1 MKKYLIKGLLALVV
15 GGFTA
20 SCADKDG
27 EYVPMDQQKEAAYA
41 DVFKEL
47 IGGEVA
53 PNHDWGFKKTSLID
67 ESSQART
74 STRTADVNSNEWV
87 AKGYNVPG
95 EISQRERDV
104 VMQWFRTHEN
114 PQSETVDIH
123 NYFIQNVGYTDH
135 TYPGEGVELKDNNGH
150 DVTITNPG
158 RTQMD
163 YIFVGPGYYSNDN
176 GNTTIAYNWDNGD
189 DHVNNFNAGSGQIQH
204 IIYSGS
210 EYFGFHDSYGA
221 GVSTEGHG
229 NNGKYCEKNRNF
241 VIRFIEVDGVV
252 GCYVGF
258 NYESGKTSEGWHLEP
273 DGFFDDRVIKL
284 VAAEGEIVPPT
295 PGGGSST
302 SSTTTRTD
310 RIERSRLVAQG
321 RVFCEDLGTDV
332 VKMDLTDID
341 FNDAVF
347 DAKIWRM
354 GQFDITYIDNTYN
367 SESDYLENIYTTG
380 INGFDIETTGGDAHV
395 IVNGKFKYVAEICIL
410 AAGGTIPLKI
420 GGNNGFEIHEKFGV
434 GHTTIVNTMG
444 EPSGEKV
451 NIMVTS
457 VTRDAV
463 TINVDIT
470 DLVKAAIEKGNT
482 DISLDIIPIEVLWT
496 NGEYRGVSVLQ
507 AESEN
512 DIRIAPQKLC
522 VPIGTPWVYER
533 IPITSAYADF
543 ASYAKSKT
551 PLFWEGSTNRNPSL
565 LYASGPA
572 GLSEETNETGNV
584 GTNPF
589 HDEIVVQGETITTTE
604 VETEVWTTTGL
615 ALSGW
620 SNNAISNKTIF
631 ANITADHTI
640 RIYGYRTNP
649 DNWGGLQMFTGNW
662 KKLKEDFGASYSED
676 NFASGGYV
684 EYSNISDDL
693 ASALQHDTEGG
704 SCILQGD
711 NYTVTKI
718 TIVLTNTQRQ

>member
-1 MKKYLIKGLLALVV
+1 MKKYLIKGLLALAV

-41 DVFKEL
+41 EVFKEL

-53 PNHDWGFKKTSLID
+53 PNHDWGFKKTSLLED
-67 ESSQART
+67 FSQ
-74 STRTADVNSNEWV
+74 TRAMSRAMTRGDSDCGTCWKYDQQYDTPSFPKTGHPAPITDSERAFVKNWFETNPGLSEVGLDIQNFYLQHVWGQANKNYNIITEETGATDVNQGTMDYCEVGDGTNFTHVLDFNANSGGTWGIVYMRNSSALSFGFHATWGDNRDYHNFKLAHIVGTAEDGT
-87 AKGYNVPG
+87 KIDGYYVGLAMWGQKPDNGTKTLNYDQWQYADDWILKIVPG
-95 EISQRERDV
+95 EG
-104 VMQWFRTHEN
+104 
-114 PQSETVDIH
+114 ET
-123 NYFIQNVGYTDH
+123 
-135 TYPGEGVELKDNNGH
+135 
-150 DVTITNPG
+150 
-158 RTQMD
+158 
-163 YIFVGPGYYSNDN
+163 S
-176 GNTTIAYNWDNGD
+176 NTT
-189 DHVNNFNAGSGQIQH
+189 
-204 IIYSGS
+204 
-210 EYFGFHDSYGA
+210 
-221 GVSTEGHG
+221 
-229 NNGKYCEKNRNF
+229 
-241 VIRFIEVDGVV
+241 
-252 GCYVGF
+252 
-258 NYESGKTSEGWHLEP
+258 
-273 DGFFDDRVIKL
+273 
-284 VAAEGEIVPPT
+284 
-295 PGGGSST
+295 
-302 SSTTTRTD
+302 TTTRTD
-310 RIERSRLVAQG
+310 RIERRRLVSQG

-451 NIMVTS
+451 NIMVTN

-463 TINVDIT
+463 TVNVDIT
-470 DLVKAAIEKGNT
+470 DLVKAAIEKKAASEKGNI

-522 VPIGTPWVYER
+522 VDIGTPWVYER
-533 IPITSAYADF
+533 IPITSAYRDF
-543 ASYAKSKT
+543 AEYAKSRT

-572 GLSEETNETGNV
+572 GMTEEANETGNV

-589 HDEIVVQGETITTTE
+589 HDEIVVEGNTTTTTE
-604 VETEVWTTTGL
+604 TETVIWEGATELSNWNQIQIGTNSSFDGAEVGDLLHIEIQKNAWWQFKVDDDSWNLTVAYAQETGGNDYGFAQNGYIEIPL
-615 ALSGW
+615 DENALTMLQTDG
-620 SNNAISNKTIF
+620 NNSFF
-631 ANITADHTI
+631 AFILHGEGCTLKKVSI
-640 RIYGYRTNP
+640 MRRT
-649 DNWGGLQMFTGNW
+649 
-662 KKLKEDFGASYSED
+662 
-676 NFASGGYV
+676 
-684 EYSNISDDL
+684 EY
-693 ASALQHDTEGG
+693 
-704 SCILQGD
+704 
-711 NYTVTKI
+711 
-718 TIVLTNTQRQ
+718 

>member
-53 PNHDWGFKKTSLID
+53 PNHDWGFKKTSLLED
-67 ESSQART
+67 FSQ
-74 STRTADVNSNEWV
+74 TRAMSRAMTRGDSDCGTCWKYDQQYDTPSFPKTGHPAPITDSERAFVKNWFETNPGLSEVGLDIQNFYLQHVWGQANKNYNIITEETGATDVNQGTMDYCEVGDGTNFTHVLDFNANSGGNWGIVYMRNSSALSFGFHATWGDNRDYHNFKLAHIVGTAEDGT
-87 AKGYNVPG
+87 KIDGYYVGLAMWGQKPDNGTKTLNYDQWQYADDWILKIVPG
-95 EISQRERDV
+95 EG
-104 VMQWFRTHEN
+104 
-114 PQSETVDIH
+114 ET
-123 NYFIQNVGYTDH
+123 
-135 TYPGEGVELKDNNGH
+135 
-150 DVTITNPG
+150 
-158 RTQMD
+158 
-163 YIFVGPGYYSNDN
+163 S
-176 GNTTIAYNWDNGD
+176 NTT
-189 DHVNNFNAGSGQIQH
+189 
-204 IIYSGS
+204 
-210 EYFGFHDSYGA
+210 
-221 GVSTEGHG
+221 
-229 NNGKYCEKNRNF
+229 
-241 VIRFIEVDGVV
+241 
-252 GCYVGF
+252 
-258 NYESGKTSEGWHLEP
+258 
-273 DGFFDDRVIKL
+273 
-284 VAAEGEIVPPT
+284 
-295 PGGGSST
+295 
-302 SSTTTRTD
+302 TTTRTD
-310 RIERSRLVAQG
+310 RIERRRLVSQG

-451 NIMVTS
+451 NVMVTN

-463 TINVDIT
+463 TVNVDIT
-470 DLVKAAIEKGNT
+470 DLVKAAIEKGNTDNT

-496 NGEYRGVSVLQ
+496 NGEYRGVSVLR

-572 GLSEETNETGNV
+572 GMTEEANETGNV

-589 HDEIVVQGETITTTE
+589 HDEIVVEGNTTTTTE
-604 VETEVWTTTGL
+604 TETVIWEGNNAYSEGGGNGTDMTLYSKDFSAKNYVRVYATINTSNPSNVQFEIKEDPGWNTIMLFQASDYNYEGGYFEKQVDSNFINYLTTTIHSWGRDC
-615 ALSGW
+615 
-620 SNNAISNKTIF
+620 TI
-631 ANITADHTI
+631 
-640 RIYGYRTNP
+640 
-649 DNWGGLQMFTGNW
+649 
-662 KKLKEDFGASYSED
+662 
-676 NFASGGYV
+676 
-684 EYSNISDDL
+684 
-693 ASALQHDTEGG
+693 
-704 SCILQGD
+704 
-711 NYTVTKI
+711 TKI
-718 TIVLTNTQRQ
+718 CKVVTTTN

>member
-41 DVFKEL
+41 EVFKEL

-67 ESSQART
+67 ESSQTGAN
-74 STRTADVNSNEWV
+74 TRTAYTNSNMWE
-87 AKGYNVPG
+87 ADGLTVPAA
-95 EISQRERDV
+95 ITDREKEV
-104 VMQWFRTHEN
+104 VMNYFRTTPN

-135 TYPGEGVELKDNNGH
+135 TYYAYYQKDGRTET
-150 DVTITNPG
+150 VTITNPS
-158 RTQMD
+158 TNNMD
-163 YIFVGPGYYSNDN
+163 YIFVGPGAEATAWNDP
-176 GNTTIAYNWDNGD
+176 TPKPITWDNGD
-189 DHVNNFNAGSGQIQH
+189 DHVNNFNANSGEIQY
-204 IIYSGS
+204 IKYSGS
-210 EYFGFHDSYGA
+210 EWFGFHDSYGN
-221 GVSTEGHG
+221 GYSTEGHG
-229 NNGKYCEKNRNF
+229 NNGKYCAKNRNF
-241 VIRFIEVDGVV
+241 VIRYIDVDGVV

-273 DGFFDDRVIKL
+273 DAYFDDRVIKL
-284 VAAEGEIVPPT
+284 VAAEGET
-295 PGGGSST
+295 ST
-302 SSTTTRTD
+302 TTTTRTD
-310 RIERSRLVAQG
+310 RIERRRLVSQG

-354 GQFDITYIDNTYN
+354 GQFDIQYKDNTYN

-380 INGFDIETTGGDAHV
+380 INGFDITTTGGDAHV

-451 NIMVTS
+451 NIMVTN

-463 TINVDIT
+463 TVNVDIT
-470 DLVKAAIEKGNT
+470 DLVKTEIEKGNT
-482 DISLDIIPIEVLWT
+482 DISLDIIPIEVLWK

-507 AESEN
+507 AGSVGSEE

-522 VPIGTPWVYER
+522 VDIGTPWVYER
-533 IPITSAYADF
+533 IPITSAYDDF
-543 ASYAKSKT
+543 ADYAKSRK

>member
-67 ESSQART
+67 ESSQTGAN
-74 STRTADVNSNEWV
+74 TRTADTNSNEWT

-95 EISQRERDV
+95 EITDREKEV
-104 VMQWFRTHEN
+104 VMEWFRTHEN
-114 PQSETVDIH
+114 PQSETVDTH

-150 DVTITNPG
+150 NVTITNPG
-158 RTQMD
+158 RNHMD
-163 YIFVGPGYYSNDN
+163 YIFVGPGAQATAWNDP
-176 GNTTIAYNWDNGD
+176 TPQPITWDNGD
-189 DHVNNFNAGSGQIQH
+189 DHVNNFNAGSGVIQH
-204 IIYSGS
+204 ILYSGS
-210 EYFGFHDSYGA
+210 EYFGFHDSYGN
-221 GVSTEGHG
+221 GYSTEGHG
-229 NNGKYCEKNRNF
+229 NNGKYCAKNRNF
-241 VIRFIEVDGVV
+241 VIRYIDVDGVV

-273 DGFFDDRVIKL
+273 DAYFDDRVIKL

-302 SSTTTRTD
+302 SSTTTRID

-354 GQFDITYIDNTYN
+354 GQYDITYINNTYN
-367 SESDYLENIYTTG
+367 SESDYLENIYTNG
-380 INGFDIETTGGDAHV
+380 IDIKTTDGNAQV
-395 IVNGKFKYVAEICIL
+395 IENGKFKYVAEISIL

-420 GGNNGFEIHEKFGV
+420 GGINGFEIHEKFGV

-451 NIMVTS
+451 NIMVTN

-463 TINVDIT
+463 TVNVDIT
-470 DLVKAAIEKGNT
+470 DLVKAAIEKGKT
-482 DISLDIIPIEVLWT
+482 DISLDIIPIEVLWK
-496 NGEYRGVSVLQ
+496 NGVYRGVSVLQ

-533 IPITSAYADF
+533 IPITSAYRDF
-543 ASYAKSKT
+543 ASYAKSRT

-565 LYASGPA
+565 LYPSIEGEMVALEG
-572 GLSEETNETGNV
+572 ETGNV
-584 GTNPF
+584 NTNPYDDKIVIPGTTTTTTVTETVLWEGEITFANSSSGTNSEEF
-589 HDEIVVQGETITTTE
+589 RLYSKD
-604 VETEVWTTTGL
+604 
-615 ALSGW
+615 
-620 SNNAISNKTIF
+620 F
-631 ANITADHTI
+631 AVGDKM
-640 RIYGYRTNP
+640 RIYGEA
-649 DNWGGLQMFTGNW
+649 TGNDPW
-662 KKLKEDFGASYSED
+662 VSIHAVNGSWINYAGCAVTSPYSDIVVTQDMIDKMTLKT
-676 NFASGGYV
+676 
-684 EYSNISDDL
+684 
-693 ASALQHDTEGG
+693 ALWGKF
-704 SCILQGD
+704 CK
-711 NYTVTKI
+711 VTKI
-718 TIVLTNTQRQ
+718 TKVVTTTN

>member
-67 ESSQART
+67 ESSQTGAN
-74 STRTADVNSNEWV
+74 TRTAYTNSNMWESD
-87 AKGYNVPG
+87 GLTVPAA
-95 EISQRERDV
+95 ITDREYEV
-104 VMQWFRTHEN
+104 VMNYFRTTPN
-114 PQSETVDIH
+114 PESETVDIH

-135 TYPGEGVELKDNNGH
+135 TYYAYYQKDGRTET
-150 DVTITNPG
+150 VTITNPS
-158 RTQMD
+158 RSNMD
-163 YIFVGPGYYSNDN
+163 YIFVGPGYYLNDWE
-176 GNTTIAYNWDNGD
+176 GMTEPARITWDNGD
-189 DHVNNFNAGSGQIQH
+189 DHTNNFNAGSGDIQY
-204 IIYSGS
+204 IKYSGS
-210 EYFGFHDSYGA
+210 EWFGFHDSYGN
-221 GVSTEGHG
+221 GYSTAGHG

-241 VIRFIEVDGVV
+241 VIRFIDVDGEV

-273 DGFFDDRVIKL
+273 DAYFDDRVIKL

-302 SSTTTRTD
+302 SSTTTRID

-354 GQFDITYIDNTYN
+354 GQYDITYINNTYN
-367 SESDYLENIYTTG
+367 SETDYLEKIYTNG
-380 INGFDIETTGGDAHV
+380 IDIKTTDGNAQV
-395 IVNGKFKYVAEICIL
+395 IENGKFKYVAEICIL

-420 GGNNGFEIHEKFGV
+420 GGNNGFEIHEQFGV

-451 NIMVTS
+451 NVMVTN
-457 VTRDAV
+457 VTHDAV
-463 TINVDIT
+463 TVNVDIT
-470 DLVKAAIEKGNT
+470 DLVKAEIKKGKT
-482 DISLDIIPIEVLWT
+482 DISLDIIPIEVLWK

-507 AESEN
+507 AGSVGSEEE
-512 DIRIAPQKLC
+512 IRIAPQKLC

-533 IPITSAYADF
+533 IPITSAYRDF
-543 ASYAKSKT
+543 ASYAKSRT

-565 LYASGPA
+565 LYPSIEGEMVALEG
-572 GLSEETNETGNV
+572 ETGNV
-584 GTNPF
+584 NTNPSDDKIVIPGTTTTTTVTETVLWEGNNAYSEGGGNGTDMTLYSKDF
-589 HDEIVVQGETITTTE
+589 SANNYVRVYATINTSNTSNVQFEIKEDPGWNTIMLFQASDYNYEGGYFEKQVDSNFINYLTTTIHSWGRDCTITKICK
-604 VETEVWTTTGL
+604 VVTTT
-615 ALSGW
+615 
-620 SNNAISNKTIF
+620 N
-631 ANITADHTI
+631 
-640 RIYGYRTNP
+640 
-649 DNWGGLQMFTGNW
+649 
-662 KKLKEDFGASYSED
+662 
-676 NFASGGYV
+676 
-684 EYSNISDDL
+684 
-693 ASALQHDTEGG
+693 
-704 SCILQGD
+704 
-711 NYTVTKI
+711 
-718 TIVLTNTQRQ
+718 

>member
-1 MKKYLIKGLLALVV
+1 MKKYLIKGLLAFVV

-20 SCADKDG
+20 SCADRDG

-53 PNHDWGFKKTSLID
+53 PNHDWGFKKTSLLEDFSQTRAMSRAMTRGDSDCGTCWKYDQKYDTPSFPKTGNPAPITDSERAFVKNWFETNPGLSEVGLDIQNFYLQHVWGQANKNYNIKNEETGATEVNQGTMDYCEVGDGTNFTHVLDFNANSGGTWGIVYMRNSSALSFGFHATWGDNRDYHNFKLAHIVGTAEDGTKID
-67 ESSQART
+67 GYYVGLAMWGQKWDNGT
-74 STRTADVNSNEWV
+74 KTLNYDQWQYADDWIL
-87 AKGYNVPG
+87 KIVPG
-95 EISQRERDV
+95 EG
-104 VMQWFRTHEN
+104 
-114 PQSETVDIH
+114 ET
-123 NYFIQNVGYTDH
+123 
-135 TYPGEGVELKDNNGH
+135 
-150 DVTITNPG
+150 
-158 RTQMD
+158 
-163 YIFVGPGYYSNDN
+163 S
-176 GNTTIAYNWDNGD
+176 NTT
-189 DHVNNFNAGSGQIQH
+189 
-204 IIYSGS
+204 
-210 EYFGFHDSYGA
+210 
-221 GVSTEGHG
+221 
-229 NNGKYCEKNRNF
+229 
-241 VIRFIEVDGVV
+241 
-252 GCYVGF
+252 
-258 NYESGKTSEGWHLEP
+258 
-273 DGFFDDRVIKL
+273 
-284 VAAEGEIVPPT
+284 
-295 PGGGSST
+295 
-302 SSTTTRTD
+302 TTTRTD
-310 RIERSRLVAQG
+310 RIERRRLVSQG

-420 GGNNGFEIHEKFGV
+420 GGDKEGFEIHEKFGV

-451 NIMVTS
+451 NIMVTN

-463 TINVDIT
+463 TVNVDIT

-572 GLSEETNETGNV
+572 GMTEEANETGNV

-604 VETEVWTTTGL
+604 VETLIWEGTAPLVSW
-615 ALSGW
+615 SG
-620 SNNAISNKTIF
+620 
-631 ANITADHTI
+631 
-640 RIYGYRTNP
+640 
-649 DNWGGLQMFTGNW
+649 
-662 KKLKEDFGASYSED
+662 E
-676 NFASGGYV
+676 
-684 EYSNISDDL
+684 
-693 ASALQHDTEGG
+693 
-704 SCILQGD
+704 
-711 NYTVTKI
+711 
-718 TIVLTNTQRQ
+718 TQRQMGTNTTFNNVEAGDYLHIEIQEDGWWQFKVDDDSWTEPAIALVKKSDGNDYGFAQKGYIEIPLSQDDLTLLRADSNNSSCAFIIHGEGCTIKKVSIVRRTTSTN

>member
-1 MKKYLIKGLLALVV
+1 MKKYLIKGLLALAV

-41 DVFKEL
+41 EVFKEL

-53 PNHDWGFKKTSLID
+53 PNHDWGFKKTSLLED
-67 ESSQART
+67 FSQ
-74 STRTADVNSNEWV
+74 TRAMSRAMTRGDSDCGTCWKYDQQYDTPSFPKTGHPAPITDSERAFVKNWFETNPGLSEVGLDIQNFYLQHVWGQANKNYNIITEETGATDVNQGTMDYCEVGDGTNFTHVLDFNANSGGTWGIVYMRNSSALSFGFHATWGDNRDYHNFKLAHIVGTAEDGT
-87 AKGYNVPG
+87 KIDGYYVGLAMWGQKPDNGTKTLNYDQWQYADDWILKIVPG
-95 EISQRERDV
+95 EG
-104 VMQWFRTHEN
+104 
-114 PQSETVDIH
+114 ET
-123 NYFIQNVGYTDH
+123 
-135 TYPGEGVELKDNNGH
+135 
-150 DVTITNPG
+150 
-158 RTQMD
+158 
-163 YIFVGPGYYSNDN
+163 S
-176 GNTTIAYNWDNGD
+176 NTT
-189 DHVNNFNAGSGQIQH
+189 
-204 IIYSGS
+204 
-210 EYFGFHDSYGA
+210 
-221 GVSTEGHG
+221 
-229 NNGKYCEKNRNF
+229 
-241 VIRFIEVDGVV
+241 
-252 GCYVGF
+252 
-258 NYESGKTSEGWHLEP
+258 
-273 DGFFDDRVIKL
+273 
-284 VAAEGEIVPPT
+284 
-295 PGGGSST
+295 
-302 SSTTTRTD
+302 TTTRTD
-310 RIERSRLVAQG
+310 RIERRRLVSQG

-354 GQFDITYIDNTYN
+354 GQFDIEYKDNTYN

-451 NIMVTS
+451 NVMVTN
-457 VTRDAV
+457 VTHDAV
-463 TINVDIT
+463 TVNVDIT

-482 DISLDIIPIEVLWT
+482 DISLDIIPIEVLWK

-507 AESEN
+507 AGSVGSEE

-522 VPIGTPWVYER
+522 VDIGTPWVYER
-533 IPITSAYADF
+533 IPITSAYRDF
-543 ASYAKSKT
+543 ASYAKDKT

-615 ALSGW
+615 ALSNYG
-620 SNNAISNKTIF
+620 NEPISNKTIF
-631 ANITADHTI
+631 ANITTNHTI
-640 RIYGYRTNP
+640 RIYGYKTNP
-649 DNWGGLQMFTGNW
+649 NDWSGLQMFTGNW
-662 KKLKEDFGASYSED
+662 KKLKEDYGASYSED
-676 NFASGGYV
+676 NFVSGGYV
-684 EYSNISDDL
+684 EYSNISADL
-693 ASALQHDTEGG
+693 VSALQHDTEGG
-704 SCILQGD
+704 SCILQGH
-711 NYTVTKI
+711 NFTVTKI